1 MRTKDWAKKGEKEE
15 RVHMFTPS
23 YGLLP
28 QPFEFIMN
36 GYIISSTLFP
46 PVGSEPDG
54 DLAGQKK
61 KKNKIKN
68 PRVIKKGV
76 RAISEQQKA
85 RERGAVGRGAERGQ

>member
-1 MRTKDWAKKGEKEE
+1 
-15 RVHMFTPS
+15 MFTPS

-61 KKNKIKN
+61 KKKKKKPKIKN

-76 RAISEQQKA
+76 RAISERQKA